1 MRRSSRTCSAP
12 RPPHHSLT
20 AAAHFAASRRRR
32 PHSPSPPLRSCRRRY
47 LPEAFTNASVA
58 AQAAVSGRALSS
70 DALKRHYLLKV
81 AFGSSDLDVA
91 RYAVHID
98 AATDVPAHAISHRIS
113 PTATPTTYVPLF
125 WVTDYDETPEDLRP
139 TAFACTVTCEP
150 ASLLTMLAGGAAE
163 LSADSFAAMQTF
175 LASFDFTPLHYTEYC
190 ARHHLTAYVPVD
202 GGRD

>member
-1 MRRSSRTCSAP
+1 MLAFSV
-12 RPPHHSLT
+12 T
-20 AAAHFAASRRRR
+20 AAAL
-32 PHSPSPPLRSCRRRY
+32 SPSPRSRHRRY

-81 AFGSSDLDVA
+81 AFGSSDLDIA

-98 AATDVPAHAISHRIS
+98 AGTDVPAHALSQRIA
-113 PTATPTTYVPLF
+113 PTATPTAYVPLL
-125 WVTDYDETPEDLRP
+125 WVTDYDETPEPLRP
-139 TAFACTVTCEP
+139 TTFTCTVTCEP
-150 ASLLTMLAGGAAE
+150 AALLTMLAGGAAE

-190 ARHHLTAYVPVD
+190 ARHHLVAYVPPEH
-202 GGRD
+202 GRGSAWAQRTRELVGRYREV